1 MRLELP
7 IADSIRQH
15 NAYSV
20 NTNITPYVILWLIM
34 WPLTSDYTCYV
45 SCLVYV

>member
-20 NTNITPYVILWLIM
+20 NTNITPYVILWLIHNKNDSNF
-34 WPLTSDYTCYV
+34 TY
-45 SCLVYV
+45 